1 MATDSIQILRLNAEY
16 DALIHACR
24 PLLLPGEPNTE
35 KATRWISILSNP
47 VSDLNQAET
56 RVKHARNLLRRMKS
70 NEPLDDIPYEYNF
83 VGQIS
88 NNRLSSGQAS
98 AASTSYQYQHQM
110 TKPSSAHTHLDNL
123 LNQRRENRIFQNKSI
138 FDSPSQSNKL
148 TANNFN
154 DVSSVSSSIYNPS
167 IANYNLDFPKTPVS
181 SSKPPLGPKFESSYH
196 QNGDS
201 LGGVG
206 DNNGVN
212 SSNNNNNNNLSS
224 IQMATHL
231 HEYKLQLQKASDMAM
246 EKIIERKNKEILDIK
261 NEFHEK
267 NNDLSNQVQEIKLS
281 RDTLENQIEE
291 CLKQNELLKREVA
304 ENNVVLAE
312 QKSDITQL
320 QKEKIQLETEKV
332 RTTDD
337 HRKQLQDIVDSTTER
352 LQNLERTVQKRDAD
366 HHNEVLKF
374 QQEIE
379 SLKESKS
386 FSEDLITDLKKKM
399 EEMNKKSIS
408 EANEASYKLIEKEKV
423 MTEKIHQEKQR
434 ANNLEAQHVLKIS
447 ELESSYKQQL
457 VAKNNEIHDLNS
469 KNRDLKDD
477 LTRSETRNENY
488 QKEIDEILEQ
498 ADEKITQMKEER
510 EEVVGQC
517 EKNAEEAL
525 NSLRERLTEQKSQE
539 FAALRRDFDGEKRLL
554 LVGG

>member
-88 NNRLSSGQAS
+88 NNRLSGQIS
-98 AASTSYQYQHQM
+98 AASTSYHNHHHHQM

-123 LNQRRENRIFQNKSI
+123 LNQRRENRNFHNKSI

-154 DVSSVSSSIYNPS
+154 DASSVSSSIYNPS

-201 LGGVG
+201 LGGIG
-206 DNNGVN
+206 DNNAVN
-212 SSNNNNNNNLSS
+212 SNNNSNNNNNLSS

-231 HEYKLQLQKASDMAM
+231 HEYKLQLQKASDLAM

-281 RDTLENQIEE
+281 RDTIENQIEE
-291 CLKQNELLKREVA
+291 CLKQNELLKREIA

-320 QKEKIQLETEKV
+320 QKEKIHLETEKV

-366 HHNEVLKF
+366 HNNEVLKF

-399 EEMNKKSIS
+399 EEMNKKS
-408 EANEASYKLIEKEKV
+408 
-423 MTEKIHQEKQR
+423 
-434 ANNLEAQHVLKIS
+434 
-447 ELESSYKQQL
+447 
-457 VAKNNEIHDLNS
+457 
-469 KNRDLKDD
+469 
-477 LTRSETRNENY
+477 
-488 QKEIDEILEQ
+488 
-498 ADEKITQMKEER
+498 MKES
-510 EEVVGQC
+510 VFG
-517 EKNAEEAL
+517 AY
-525 NSLRERLTEQKSQE
+525 
-539 FAALRRDFDGEKRLL
+539 LL
-554 LVGG
+554 LYQSILF